1 MDIVIATPR
10 KSRGGKKGKKGR
22 QASHHTAT
30 GKYTR
35 QRLRT
40 EHNKA
45 RARQRHLELY
55 PDDLQAKRQ
64 LG

>member
-1 MDIVIATPR
+1 MDIIATPR
-10 KSRGGKKGKKGR
+10 KSRGGKSSKKGR
-22 QASHHTAT
+22 QASHSTAT

-40 EHNKA
+40 ERNKA
-45 RARQRHLELY
+45 RSRQKHLELN
-55 PDDLQAKRQ
+55 PNDLQAQAR